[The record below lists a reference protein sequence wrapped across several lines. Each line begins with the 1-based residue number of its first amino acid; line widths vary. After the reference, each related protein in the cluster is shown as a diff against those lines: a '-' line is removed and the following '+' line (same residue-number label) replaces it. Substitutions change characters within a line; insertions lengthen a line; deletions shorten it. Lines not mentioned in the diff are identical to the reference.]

1 MLQILVGISVQY
13 PCSRLGLLLNWSALV
28 HGIYMP
34 LVHIN
39 EEDDVISEAGQPV
52 HCRHLDNEGKEVVDE
67 SIDELEHEV
76 SPR

>member
-13 PCSRLGLLLNWSALV
+13 QCSRLGLLLNWSALV

-39 EEDDVISEAGQPV
+39 EEDDVISEDSILG
-52 HCRHLDNEGKEVVDE
+52 HLGHPDDQRKDIINKRVDCL
-67 SIDELEHEV
+67 I
-76 SPR
+76 R